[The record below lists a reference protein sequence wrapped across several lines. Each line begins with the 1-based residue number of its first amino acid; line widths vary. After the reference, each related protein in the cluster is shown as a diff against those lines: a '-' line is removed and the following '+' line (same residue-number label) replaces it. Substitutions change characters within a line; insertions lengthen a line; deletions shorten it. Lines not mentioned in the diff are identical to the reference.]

1 MKGWTYA
8 PARLVAGVLVVC
20 ALGFPA
26 SALAATGGDS
36 NAGDVW
42 VDTVGEPAGPGHEMD
57 PHLPCADI
65 NLWGDKLADSGGS
78 YTIDGWPPSGSKAQ
92 AYSSTWK
99 YDGTQGGS
107 QVIDVINVQTLVANA
122 AANGDAPVN
131 GNGYHFK
138 LEFSQDPQKH
148 KTFWV
153 NCPPPSS
160 TSTGTPGGGTD
171 QTQSST
177 PTPSGNQQAV
187 LGERV
192 SGHSRRA
199 RRKHRVRR
207 HHRKHHQVRR
217 QAVLPA
223 FTG

>member
-1 MKGWTYA
+1 MKGWTFA
-8 PARLVAGVLVVC
+8 PARFAAGVLVVC

-26 SALAATGGDS
+26 SALADAGGDANS
-36 NAGDVW
+36 GDVW
-42 VDTVGEPAGPGHEMD
+42 LDTVGQPAGPGHEMD

-65 NLWGDKLADSGGS
+65 NLWGDKLADAGGS
-78 YTIDGWPPSGSKAQ
+78 YTIDGWPPSGNKAQ

-107 QVIDVINVQTLVANA
+107 QVIDVISVQTLIANA
-122 AANGDAPVN
+122 AANGDAPAH
-131 GNGYHFK
+131 NGYHFK
-138 LEFSQDPQKH
+138 LQFSQDPQKH

-153 NCPPPSS
+153 DCPPPSS
-160 TSTGTPGGGTD
+160 TPANQPQSGSQPAA
-171 QTQSST
+171 QTA
-177 PTPSGNQQAV
+177 PAAGQQVV
-187 LGERV
+187 LGKRV

-199 RRKHRVRR
+199 RRRHRA
-207 HHRKHHQVRR
+207 HRKHHRVKR